1 MSVRI
6 ALAWPDS
13 SLTGVFCILH
23 ALDLTGNEVEAL
35 KKSGKTAEQ
44 LKALNQDLKK
54 KHKDVKAGY
63 YDLEGK
69 FDEVKLSFRFIHLCH
84 CWVWMHTH

>member
-1 MSVRI
+1 M
-6 ALAWPDS
+6 
-13 SLTGVFCILH
+13 H